1 MGSLDQ
7 IKGYTRSSV
16 IMTVL
21 LAASELDV
29 NSDESWDM
37 LKPLMGFLD
46 KAWLI
51 PVVASWRQGVLGL
64 RLSRLFVP
72 NGSSLQTFKLR
83 CP

>member
-72 NGSSLQTFKLR
+72 NGS
-83 CP
+83 